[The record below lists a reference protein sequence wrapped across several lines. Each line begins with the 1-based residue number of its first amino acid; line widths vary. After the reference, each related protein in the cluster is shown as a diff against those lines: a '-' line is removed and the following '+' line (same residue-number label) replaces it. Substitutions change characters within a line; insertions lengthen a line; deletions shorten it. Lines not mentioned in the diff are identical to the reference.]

1 MNTMFKQIV
10 TSIAIASTL
19 TTATFTP
26 TPVRAMT
33 AEEFLKFMG
42 VLGRYS
48 DDLNRTFRP
57 NNQPNI
63 SPQPDPNSQ
72 PDRQPLDR
80 YQPNQ
85 QDSNPTIDRSQ
96 EQFFPLQ

>member
-1 MNTMFKQIV
+1 MNFKQIFA
-10 TSIAIASTL
+10 SAAIATGL
-19 TTATFTP
+19 TIVIFTP
-26 TPVRAMT
+26 TQSHAMT

-42 VLGRYS
+42 VLGRYA